1 MSGTVRKDRM
11 IRDAK
16 DGVMN
21 PCGGEA
27 YISKWPPPEEE
38 STMVKKK
45 GPIMKPGIKT
55 TEGWLTLVWN
65 VLCILAAQGVIG
77 GGIIDPGTAMM
88 AGGVG
93 TAGYG
98 VSRGLAKKN
107 GG

>member
-1 MSGTVRKDRM
+1 MSGTVRKERM
-11 IRDAK
+11 IANATP
-16 DGVMN
+16 GMLHPV
-21 PCGGEA
+21 GGEV
-27 YISKWPPPEEE
+27 YIAKWPLDEERE
-38 STMVKKK
+38 TMAKKK
-45 GPIMKPGIKT
+45 GSTMKPGIKT